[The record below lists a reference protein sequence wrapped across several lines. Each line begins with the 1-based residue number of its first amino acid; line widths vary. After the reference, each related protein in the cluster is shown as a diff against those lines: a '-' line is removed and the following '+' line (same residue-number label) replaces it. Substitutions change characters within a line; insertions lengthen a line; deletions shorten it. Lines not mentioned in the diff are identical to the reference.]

1 MIPTPSAQDIFQHVN
16 DLGSA
21 SPAAGATELHLRR
34 GIDLLSAF
42 GAGAVLL
49 HAGHLAL
56 GAEADWLLAL
66 LTLAGGG
73 PVVAGAWVFL
83 RRQLRLRRATELA
96 LLVYRHALE
105 HSSDMVFWVLGDGR
119 LLHVNRMVER
129 RLGYAR
135 EELLARALYE
145 IVVDLQ
151 VVDWPR
157 LWGALQL
164 RGELRRELRLR
175 SKDGQVLIG
184 DFSAA
189 LVSLGA
195 TAAACCQVR
204 DLTEHRRVE
213 QALRQSED
221 LLRQFFESELI
232 GIMRWQDS
240 GAITEANEYF
250 LNLFG
255 FNQGDLR
262 AGRLNWRQQTPLE
275 WMAIDD
281 ERQLLAM
288 ETGRTGVYEKEFLH
302 RDGSRM
308 SVLVSAMVDASDR
321 HHGIASVVD
330 LTPIKRS
337 QQALRESERRLSVVF
352 ASSGDV
358 IILLRPSQEQGLL
371 VELASPS
378 AGDLQARLCL
388 LRTDWRGRPALEVLA
403 FDLGLPAAECERL
416 QGLLGRLLA
425 LEAPVQFEHE
435 LTRGKVQIW
444 LSVRLTPVRQPDGEL
459 SWILLTAHDVTA
471 LKEAQQ
477 ALSRSEERW
486 QLALAAYNDGVWD
499 WNLATDEVFYS
510 PRFSAMYGYD
520 DDELEPHLSAFN
532 RLLHPDDVAPTFAAV
547 KAYLNGEAPTYEC
560 EIRMRHKDGSWR
572 LVMTR
577 GVVQRAADGQ
587 ALRMVGT
594 HADITQRHQQELER
608 EQLLAALTEANRE
621 LEGVL
626 YAATHDLRAPLV
638 NLQGFSRRLE
648 QAVERLRVLLVAA
661 TGLSEHD
668 RAELQV
674 LLDERVVAAIGYIR
688 ASAVRMDGL
697 ISALLQLARSGRAER
712 HPQRLDMN
720 QLLEHVRDV
729 FATQLL
735 ESNGSLT
742 VTPLPVCYA
751 DPQQLLQIFSNLI
764 DNALKYRAPDRPPQ
778 LSVSG
783 WRIEHLAHYQVR
795 DNGVGIA
802 PEDQDRVWNL
812 FHRLSP
818 EGSVAGEGLGLAL
831 VRRLVLRNRGRIWLE
846 SVAGVG
852 SVFHLELP
860 ALPSEEPEAP

>member
-1 MIPTPSAQDIFQHVN
+1 MIPAPSAQDVFQQVSE
-16 DLGSA
+16 LGSA
-21 SPAAGATELHLRR
+21 PSAAGATELHLRR
-34 GIDLLSAF
+34 GIDLLAAF

-56 GAEADWLLAL
+56 GADWLLAL
-66 LTLAGGG
+66 LTLLGGG
-73 PVVAGAWVFL
+73 PVVGGAWVFL
-83 RRQLRLRRATELA
+83 RRQLRGRRATELA
-96 LLVYRHALE
+96 LLVYRHALD
-105 HSSDMVFWVLGDGR
+105 HGSDLVLWVRADGR
-119 LLHVNRMVER
+119 VLHANHTVAA
-129 RLGYAR
+129 RLGYSLD
-135 EELLARALYE
+135 ELRTHPVYE
-145 IVVDLQ
+145 LIEDLQ

-157 LWGALQL
+157 LWGAIQL

-175 SKDGQVLIG
+175 HRDGPVLVC

-189 LVSLGA
+189 LVNLGESDV
-195 TAAACCQVR
+195 ACCQLR

-232 GIMRWQDS
+232 GIMRWQDN

-255 FNQGDLR
+255 YSQGDLR
-262 AGRLNWRQQTPLE
+262 AGRLNWRQQTPSE
-275 WMAIDD
+275 WMTIDD
-281 ERQLLAM
+281 ERLLLAV

-302 RDGSRM
+302 RDGSRV
-308 SVLVSAMVDASDR
+308 SVLVSAMVDANDR

-358 IILLRPSQEQGLL
+358 IILLRPAREQGLL

-388 LRTDWRGRPALEVLA
+388 LRSDWRGRPALEVLA
-403 FDLGLPAAECERL
+403 LDLGLSPAECLRV
-416 QGLLGRLLA
+416 QSMFAQLLELDEPL
-425 LEAPVQFEHE
+425 QFEYE
-435 LTRGKVQIW
+435 LTRGKVQVW
-444 LSVRLTPVRQPDGEL
+444 LSVRLTPVRQSDGEL

-477 ALSRSEERW
+477 ALGRSEERW
-486 QLALAAYNDGVWD
+486 QLALTAYNDGVWD
-499 WNLATDEVFYS
+499 WNLVTDEVFYS
-510 PRFSAMYGYD
+510 PRFKAMYGYG

-532 RLLHPDDVAPTFAAV
+532 RLLHPDDVEPTYAAV
-547 KAYLNGEAPTYEC
+547 KAYLDGEAPTYER

-572 LVMTR
+572 LVVAR
-577 GVVQRAADGQ
+577 GVVQRDAEGR

-648 QAVERLRVLLVAA
+648 QAIERLRTLVASA
-661 TGLSEHD
+661 SGLGEHD

-697 ISALLQLARSGRAER
+697 ISALLQLARSGRTER
-712 HPQRLDMN
+712 HPQQLDMN

-735 ESNGSLT
+735 ESGGSLT
-742 VTPLPVCYA
+742 VTPLPPCYA

-802 PEDQDRVWNL
+802 AEDQERVWNL

-846 SVAGVG
+846 SVPGVG

-860 ALPSEEPEAP
+860 ATSGEEYEGS